1 MVPNGWSIDTLENI
15 SKVTSGGTPSKNK
28 SEYWDGGNIPW
39 VRTTEVQ
46 NCTIESGNIKVYITE
61 DGLNNSSA
69 KLFPI
74 GTILLAMI
82 GQGKTRG
89 QVALLNF
96 EASTNQNCAAI
107 ILKKEHHPE
116 YYFNFLL
123 SQYQNIRNL
132 SNSAGQS
139 NLSGGLVKTIKV
151 PVPPL
156 PEQQKIAKILSTWD
170 KAITTTEKLIATS
183 QQQKKALMQQLLTGK
198 KRLVNPETG
207 LVFEGDWRKSK
218 TPYKTLPLDWMEVAL
233 QDISSFITKG
243 ATPTTY
249 GFHWQESGIPFLRSE
264 CVGKDGFKESGLAY
278 ICNDAHNAMSRS
290 KVYTGDILITITGNV
305 GRVCRL
311 PSNYV
316 EANINQHI
324 AKVTL
329 QTEKVC
335 NDFIY
340 HCLRDTKYQSNFERI
355 TTGQAYPQISLV
367 QVRDTLVPMPSLLEQ
382 QKIAS
387 VLTAAD
393 KEIELLQAKLI
404 HLKDEKKALM
414 QQLLTG
420 KRRVKVDEMEAA

>member
-1 MVPNGWSIDTLENI
+1 MVPNGWSIESLENI

-107 ILKKEHHPE
+107 ILKKEYHPE

-156 PEQQKIAKILSTWD
+156 PEQQKIATILGTWD
-170 KAITTTEKLIATS
+170 KAISTTERLINNS
-183 QQQKKALMQQLLTGK
+183 KQQKKALMQQLLTGK
-198 KRLVNPETG
+198 KRLLDDSGKP
-207 LVFEGDWRKSK
+207 FEGEWEDIKLGDVLTESTQRNKNNAIQRVLSITNHSGFVLPEEQFSKRVASNNVTNYKVVNKGEYGYNPSRINVGSFARLDLYDEGLLSPMYVVFRLNKSK
-218 TPYKTLPLDWMEVAL
+218 LNSDYFFNWMSSNEARQRVIGSTQGSVRDSVGFGTLC
-233 QDISSFITKG
+233 
-243 ATPTTY
+243 
-249 GFHWQESGIPFLRSE
+249 GFPF
-264 CVGKDGFKESGLAY
+264 K
-278 ICNDAHNAMSRS
+278 
-290 KVYTGDILITITGNV
+290 
-305 GRVCRL
+305 L
-311 PSNYV
+311 PSLK
-316 EANINQHI
+316 EQQEI
-324 AKVTL
+324 AAVLTNAD
-329 QTEKVC
+329 QE
-335 NDFIY
+335 I
-340 HCLRDTKYQSNFERI
+340 E
-355 TTGQAYPQISLV
+355 
-367 QVRDTLVPMPSLLEQ
+367 LLEQ
-382 QKIAS
+382 Q
-387 VLTAAD
+387 LAD
-393 KEIELLQAKLI
+393 
-404 HLKDEKKALM
+404 LKQEKKALM

-420 KRRVKVDEMEAA
+420 KRRVKVDDAEAA